1 MTEMHVSVKN
11 LGNLINKKAKCKNLS
26 SPGKTKYIL
35 NLWVAKKNS
44 HTHTCAHTSTCAMCV
59 RNKVWNVRAMCVRAR
74 PLGDLRVAIATS
86 QLCPKYFPFTY
97 LFYQDFKVEMAKVCL
112 ITKKIVQFSLH
123 SILYCRSLMQRL
135 VYPWSMIWN
144 TYLNFHDW

>member
-1 MTEMHVSVKN
+1 MKYLNTL
-11 LGNLINKKAKCKNLS
+11 LGNLLCII
-26 SPGKTKYIL
+26 Y

-86 QLCPKYFPFTY
+86 QLCFIKIAYRLY
-97 LFYQDFKVEMAKVCL
+97 NLDK
-112 ITKKIVQFSLH
+112 ISRWKKILGAKLLFKIFFLSHFHFFQVCKTWNFSNVWNRPWFFKNL
-123 SILYCRSLMQRL
+123 ILRNLGAY
-135 VYPWSMIWN
+135 
-144 TYLNFHDW
+144 

>member
-1 MTEMHVSVKN
+1 MLATYKLKTVWKRMFLYKWPLYN
-11 LGNLINKKAKCKNLS
+11 LFWPFFC
-26 SPGKTKYIL
+26 
-35 NLWVAKKNS
+35 
-44 HTHTCAHTSTCAMCV
+44 HMCV
-59 RNKVWNVRAMCVRAR
+59 YLPQNWGSDSHLEVLNGSKSWLGQKCLRAR
-74 PLGDLRVAIATS
+74 PLGDLQGAIATS